1 MPADADQLTAS
12 NLDAIDLHG
21 NDFVDLMDEIRGE
34 MQIAVDWIDGAFGE
48 IEAEASKFAP
58 IRALRAGMS
67 RIFGN

>member
-12 NLDAIDLHG
+12 DLDAVDLHG
-21 NDFVDLMDEIRGE
+21 NDFVDLMDELCGE

-48 IEAEASKFAP
+48 IEAEAAKFAP
-58 IRALRAGMS
+58 IRALRIGLS